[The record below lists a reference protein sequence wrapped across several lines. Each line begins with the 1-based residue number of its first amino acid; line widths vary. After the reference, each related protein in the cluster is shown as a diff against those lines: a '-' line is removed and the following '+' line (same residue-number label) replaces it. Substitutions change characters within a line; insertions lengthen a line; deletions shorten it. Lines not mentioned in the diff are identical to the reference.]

1 MQLGRTALI
10 MAAINGHTQIVA
22 ELILRG
28 ANVEA
33 TDRVSCFVITGEYE
47 VLLW

>member
-1 MQLGRTALI
+1 MQAGYTALI
-10 MAAINGHTQIVA
+10 WAAINGRTQTLA

-33 TDRVSCFVITGEYE
+33 TDNVSCFVITGEYE
-47 VLLW
+47 VLLR